1 MKTISKTYEWM
12 HFIAFII
19 LRWFTNRCPAR
30 KMRIYNVKEKRKQ
43 NKSIL
48 AVFAEFERDIIQKR
62 TEVGLKVAKKRGK
75 IGSHL

>member
-1 MKTISKTYEWM
+1 
-12 HFIAFII
+12 
-19 LRWFTNRCPAR
+19 
-30 KMRIYNVKEKRKQ
+30 MRIYNVKEKRKQ